1 MALLILT
8 AVVGVLA
15 LLGRA
20 PVWAPTV
27 PFAATLAMLVISA
40 VAARRARLAPNRGG
54 VAEPSKRVRVV
65 AQRTVPPRRSPGTR
79 PRTSTERESADAP
92 ARHLLPPPRPAP
104 TARPD
109 AETADDGRWDPV
121 EVPMPLY
128 LSKAKAPRS
137 VRTVELGSPGTWTSG
152 RLRGREEEA
161 DRPVESRDVLLD
173 ASEPAAPEGKVEG
186 ETHESARRRVVGD

>member
-1 MALLILT
+1 
-8 AVVGVLA
+8 
-15 LLGRA
+15 
-20 PVWAPTV
+20 
-27 PFAATLAMLVISA
+27 
-40 VAARRARLAPNRGG
+40 
-54 VAEPSKRVRVV
+54 
-65 AQRTVPPRRSPGTR
+65 
-79 PRTSTERESADAP
+79 
-92 ARHLLPPPRPAP
+92 
-104 TARPD
+104 
-109 AETADDGRWDPV
+109 
-121 EVPMPLY
+121 MPLY